1 MGSPNSS
8 INSLQSLTQS
18 AGGGLSSIRANV
30 PALTPSLA
38 NYYKETLISHVQ
50 GWPAEGLEKQV
61 TYY

>member
-1 MGSPNSS
+1 M
-8 INSLQSLTQS
+8 
-18 AGGGLSSIRANV
+18 RANV

-61 TYY
+61 MPIFLFFFIINIQKI